1 MLSSLD
7 FTNNCCCI
15 GGNERYLLTA
25 FFSAIS
31 EHDEVDG
38 EDSLDGTV
46 IERILGVLG
55 IAVTIVIFIGREPD
69 VFLCS

>member
-1 MLSSLD
+1 M
-7 FTNNCCCI
+7 
-15 GGNERYLLTA
+15 LTA

>member
-1 MLSSLD
+1 M
-7 FTNNCCCI
+7 

-46 IERILGVLG
+46 IECTLDVLV
-55 IAVTIVIFIGREPD
+55 IAVTTVIFIGREPG